1 MSGDAVLELRGA
13 CKTFRSGL
21 GGRRRRVVALDD
33 VSLAVGDQ
41 GIVALV
47 GESGSGKSTLGRA
60 IVGLERLDRGEAVFE
75 GDEYS
80 CCSEREMRRLRR
92 RMHLV
97 LQDPYQSLH
106 PGMRVDAA
114 VAEPLEIA
122 GEGDARSPRVG
133 EALEEVGLAP
143 AADFLRRYPHQL
155 SGGQRQRVV
164 LARALVGRPR
174 LVVAD
179 EPTSMVD
186 ATLRGTIVGLIRQLR
201 DRHGIAFL
209 VITHDLDMAAAVAEE
224 VAVMQRGRLVEC
236 GPTEQVFRSP
246 NDPYT
251 RQLLRAAAE
260 VGRLDVTD

>member
-1 MSGDAVLELRGA
+1 MTEAILQVRNA
-13 CKTFRSGL
+13 CKTFRTGHGS
-21 GGRRRRVVALDD
+21 RRREVVALDD
-33 VSLAVGDQ
+33 VSLAVGE
-41 GIVALV
+41 GEIVSLV

-60 IVGLERLDRGEAVFE
+60 VVGLERLDAGELVFE
-75 GDEYS
+75 GVEYAHMH
-80 CCSEREMRRLRR
+80 ERQLRRVRR

-106 PGMRVDAA
+106 PGMRVASA

-122 GEGDARSPRVG
+122 GTGSARSPRVS
-133 EALEEVGLAP
+133 EALEEVGLKP
-143 AADFLRRYPHQL
+143 ASDYLGRYPHQL

-186 ATLRGTIVGLIRQLR
+186 ATLRGSIVQLIRDLR

-209 VITHDLDMAAAVAEE
+209 VITHDLDMAGAVGEQ
-224 VAVMQRGRLVEC
+224 VAVMQRGQLVEC
-236 GPTEQVFRSP
+236 GRTVDVFQSP
-246 NDPYT
+246 SDPYT
-251 RQLLRAAAE
+251 RMLLRAATE
-260 VGRLDVTD
+260 VGRLEAAT

>member
-1 MSGDAVLELRGA
+1 MSGVLEVRHA
-13 CKTFRSGL
+13 CKTFRSGA
-21 GGRRRRVVALDD
+21 GARRRQVAALDD
-33 VSLAVGDQ
+33 VSLSVGEEE
-41 GIVALV
+41 IVALV

-60 IVGLERLDRGEAVFE
+60 VVGLERLDGGTAVFE
-75 GDEYS
+75 GVEYS
-80 CCSEREMRRLRR
+80 HMRERSLRQVRR

-106 PGMRVDAA
+106 PAMRVGAA

-122 GEGDARSPRVG
+122 GTGNARSPRVV
-133 EALEEVGLAP
+133 EALEEVGLTP
-143 AADFLRRYPHQL
+143 ASSYLDRFPHQL

-186 ATLRGTIVGLIRQLR
+186 ATLRAGIVALIRDLR

-209 VITHDLDMAAAVAEE
+209 VITHDLDMAGAVAEQ

-236 GPTEQVFRSP
+236 GPTPEVFASP
-246 NDPYT
+246 SHDYT
-251 RQLLRAAAE
+251 RMLLRAAAE
-260 VGRLDVTD
+260 VGRLDVAT

>member
-1 MSGDAVLELRGA
+1 MSPLLEVKDA
-13 CKTFRSGL
+13 CKTFRTGF
-21 GGRRRRVVALDD
+21 GRRRRQVAALND
-33 VSLAVGDQ
+33 VSLSLAEGE
-41 GIVALV
+41 ITALV

-60 IVGLERLDRGEAVFE
+60 IVGLERLGRGQLFFD
-75 GDEYS
+75 GTEYA
-80 CCSEREMRRLRR
+80 CMSERNLRRLRR

-106 PGMRVDAA
+106 PGMRIRSA

-122 GEGDARSPRVG
+122 GVREGRLERVI
-133 EALEEVGLAP
+133 EALEDVGLTP
-143 AADFLRRYPHQL
+143 AGDFLDRYPHQL

-186 ATLRGTIVGLIRQLR
+186 ATLRAGIVSLIRDLR
-201 DRHGIAFL
+201 DRYGIAFL
-209 VITHDLDMAAAVAEE
+209 VITHDLDMAGAVSEQ

-236 GPTEQVFRSP
+236 GATHEVFSNP
-246 NDPYT
+246 SHPYT
-251 RQLLRAAAE
+251 KQLLEAAAE
-260 VGRLDVTD
+260 VGRLDVAPV

>member
-1 MSGDAVLELRGA
+1 MTDALLELDRA
-13 CKTFRSGL
+13 CKTFCSGI
-21 GGRRRRVVALDD
+21 GRRRRRVVALDD
-33 VSLAVGDQ
+33 VTLSVGEHD
-41 GIVALV
+41 IVALV

-60 IVGLERLDRGEAVFE
+60 VVGLERLDSGATVFE
-75 GDEYS
+75 GTEYS
-80 CCSEREMRRLRR
+80 RLRERELRRLRR

-106 PGMRVDAA
+106 PGMRVRSA
-114 VAEPLEIA
+114 VAEPLGIA
-122 GEGDARSPRVG
+122 GTGNARSPRVG
-133 EALEEVGLAP
+133 DALEEVGLAP
-143 AADFLRRYPHQL
+143 ASDFLDRYPHQL

-186 ATLRGTIVGLIRQLR
+186 ATLRGSIVKLIRELR

-209 VITHDLDMAAAVAEE
+209 VITHDLDMAGAVSDQ

-236 GPTEQVFRSP
+236 GPTEAVFGAPSH
-246 NDPYT
+246 DYT
-251 RQLLRAAAE
+251 RSLLRAATE
-260 VGRLDVTD
+260 VGRLDTTG